1 MLNYILIKLK
11 KKYLQFFSLAYRI
24 GELPKYLKEMKV
36 RDAEE
41 KKRIALIDRNCPS
54 GHIALTNEERLEGLS
69 IAQKSE

>member
-1 MLNYILIKLK
+1 
-11 KKYLQFFSLAYRI
+11 
-24 GELPKYLKEMKV
+24 MKV